1 MNLGL
6 GRSIL
11 DEDLTVGKWY
21 ALMPNVRVMKYRAG
35 VLNVQTALQCQ
46 HFSPSEQCTR
56 KYLHLQLYSMPYIPF
71 TMHIESL
78 KDVPC
83 HSRRRKLMCLT
94 A

>member
-21 ALMPNVRVMKYRAG
+21 SLMPNVRVMKYRAG

-56 KYLHLQLYSMPYIPF
+56 KYLHLQLYSMPYMPF

-83 HSRRRKLMCLT
+83 HSRCRKLMCLS